1 MNSTSEVR
9 DEVLALFAPILEKI
23 TLPKGVLLQEAGKLC
38 ARLYLVEEGILRAY
52 YFKEDKDITA
62 HFAFSREAITAP
74 DSFITG
80 RPTRYYLES
89 LEESQ
94 AYVVDRYQLE
104 RYLQEHPEL
113 ENLARRFTQAIY
125 LELLQRL
132 ESLMFLSAQ
141 ERYENLLT
149 RHPQL
154 IRRVSLGHI
163 ASYLGISRETLS
175 RIRAKVQ

>member
-1 MNSTSEVR
+1 MNSTSEIPI
-9 DEVLALFAPILEKI
+9 EVLTHFAPILERV
-23 TLPKGVLLQEAGKLC
+23 TFPKGVLLQEAGKVC
-38 ARLYLVEEGILRAY
+38 SRLYLVEEGILRAY
-52 YFKEDKDITA
+52 YYKEDKDITA
-62 HFAFSREAITAP
+62 HFAFSQEAITAP

-89 LEESQ
+89 LEESR
-94 AYVVDRYQLE
+94 AYAVDNFKLE
-104 RYLQEHPEL
+104 GYLKEHPEL
-113 ENLARRFTQAIY
+113 ESLARRFTQVIY

-141 ERYENLLT
+141 ERYENLLD
-149 RHPQL
+149 RNPQL